1 MAMALPISDPN
12 LPILVPILSF
22 FVPNLFILAQNLKIH
37 PKCQCQKLSI
47 FPTVRHVTGP
57 MCAIKNFSTF
67 ELWHSSIL
75 KVCSLECHL
84 FRCITWRMVSHA
96 RFFLKSRAARE
107 IFWGATLE
115 IGVVKEQFAQE
126 CSIFLQARAFKE
138 VVVYLST
145 LLRQRNF

>member
-1 MAMALPISDPN
+1 MSPFQM
-12 LPILVPILSF
+12 
-22 FVPNLFILAQNLKIH
+22 H
-37 PKCQCQKLSI
+37 
-47 FPTVRHVTGP
+47 H
-57 MCAIKNFSTF
+57 MKNG
-67 ELWHSSIL
+67 
-75 KVCSLECHL
+75 
-84 FRCITWRMVSHA
+84 
-96 RFFLKSRAARE
+96 KSRTILLEESSRE